1 MRLSPIVSRGVQ
13 TSIFFLSFA
22 DFHSLT
28 RRTSP
33 EKDELLVVYAQVY
46 PYLLPETKTRQIK
59 KIVDSVNST
68 FSDIGKFPFELD
80 KEKLGEL
87 LLKQTYPN

>member
-1 MRLSPIVSRGVQ
+1 MRR
-13 TSIFFLSFA
+13 SIFIYYQ
-22 DFHSLT
+22 
-28 RRTSP
+28 
-33 EKDELLVVYAQVY
+33 KQ
-46 PYLLPETKTRQIK
+46 KTRQIK

-68 FSDIGKFPFELD
+68 FSDIGKLPFELD

>member
-1 MRLSPIVSRGVQ
+1 MLACRTKRRAPQSHSFARRANID
-13 TSIFFLSFA
+13 FFLSFA

-46 PYLLPETKTRQIK
+46 PYLLPETK
-59 KIVDSVNST
+59 DAAN
-68 FSDIGKFPFELD
+68 
-80 KEKLGEL
+80 
-87 LLKQTYPN
+87 